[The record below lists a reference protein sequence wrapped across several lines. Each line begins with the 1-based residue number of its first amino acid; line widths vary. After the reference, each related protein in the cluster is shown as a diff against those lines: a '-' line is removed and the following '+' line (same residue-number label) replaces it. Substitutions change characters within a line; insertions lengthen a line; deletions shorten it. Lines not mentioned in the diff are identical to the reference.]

1 MPDSS
6 TILER
11 IQSDQD
17 LAGDLI
23 WPFDFEVIPP
33 ETSSDWFSIREEIP
47 TTIIAQDGTGA
58 RFCLL
63 EQGEKE
69 LVLYVGSEGDT
80 GVMGESLEDFLG
92 IILACPYWSDAA
104 SQAGQLEEDDLEE
117 QGQQWYDEF
126 KEDCPELDE
135 IAASVAEIL
144 SININPQ
151 PLKSLMQRLYKY
163 RGKIKVSDDEGI
175 SFEYFGT

>member
-1 MPDSS
+1 MPDSR

-69 LVLYVGSEGDT
+69 LVLYVGSEGDS

-92 IILACPYWSDAA
+92 IILACPYWSDVC
-104 SQAGQLEEDDLEE
+104 SLAGQPLPTDLDERIRKWNEEFEEDYPGLQEKSRELAHKLSVRLNTSPVQSLLER
-117 QGQQWYDEF
+117 
-126 KEDCPELDE
+126 
-135 IAASVAEIL
+135 
-144 SININPQ
+144 IN
-151 PLKSLMQRLYKY
+151 KY
-163 RGKIKVSDDEGI
+163 RGRITVLGEDDEE
-175 SFEYFGT
+175 FEYWGS